1 MELTFHTDV
10 HTQHVN
16 LLPRTAYHLPFTS
29 LEEYQSGTQRHEMQR
44 VTSLNGAWQFQ
55 YFSSL
60 AQFQQRAALGG
71 QDTIAV
77 PSVWNLQGYDQ
88 LQYCNV
94 QFPIP
99 FDPPHVPNESACGY
113 YEKTFTIKNY
123 QADLDYHLTFE
134 GVSGAHYIWV
144 NDQFVGYAQIS
155 HARSQFDITALL
167 TEGENR
173 IAVLVLKYSDATYFE
188 DQDMFRHSGI
198 YRDVYILGRERER
211 INDYQIHTSLHAHE
225 AYIDVDI
232 QDATDALTMTF
243 QLFDPEQNQVTEG
256 TLSKEKTRI
265 AVSQPQLWS
274 AEHPVLYT
282 LVIKAGREYLI
293 QRIGIREVTIAQQQ
307 LWINGQ
313 SVKLRGVNYHDSD
326 PKTGYTVSEARLIE
340 DLTLMKKAN
349 FNAIRTAHY
358 PKSPRFYELTDQ
370 YGFYVMSEAD
380 LETHGVVLL
389 YGDENLD
396 DFNLIMDD
404 PRYEQAV
411 VDRIDASIVP
421 FKNFSSII
429 SWSMGNES
437 GYGCNMERGLAH
449 AKALDASRPLH
460 YEGAHYAAPHHDR
473 SNLDMISRMYPSP
486 EEIEARYLTK
496 PNLDKPFVLC
506 EYAHA
511 MGNSPGGLQA
521 YHDLMERY
529 DSFIGGFVW
538 EWCDHAVQVGM
549 KDGHPMYRYGGD
561 FGEKVHDGHFCVD
574 GIVSPHRTPHA
585 GYYEFQQVHR
595 PLVCV
600 AHEGTRLTFK
610 NKLDFTNIHDYV
622 TLKITVTTKIGET
635 ATLTVDAP
643 HIEPH
648 VQCELDIAPYL
659 HHDMNDLSTCTIQYI
674 LKADHPLLTPGEVLG
689 HDQIIFQRL
698 TSTHFVL
705 ETNVDAL
712 NVQETEKTV
721 QVVRGPWCYIFDKRT
736 GGLQQVSHQQT
747 TLLSEGSQLN
757 IWRAPTDNDIQIQQ
771 GWRTAK
777 YDTAYSKVYQT
788 NVQQQEGQVTIA
800 FDMSMVEA
808 SRPRLVEGTV
818 TWTVYEDG
826 TIHVAHQLKK
836 DVRMP
841 SLPRLGVTFSLPDRF
856 QALTYYGQG
865 PFESYQDKQE
875 ASYLAAFHT
884 TVRDQYEHPVFPQ
897 EVGAHID
904 TTYVGLSDA
913 NYTCAVWSDTP
924 FSMNAKPYSDAML
937 TEANHDDELEET
949 GVSYLHIDTA
959 QSGIGTNS
967 CGPEL
972 PEQYRLLQE
981 HYHFDFKL
989 KFYEQTSITE

>member
-1 MELTFHTDV
+1 MEFNFHTNV
-10 HTQHVN
+10 NIQHVN
-16 LLPRTAYHLPFTS
+16 MLPRTAYKLPYTS
-29 LEEYQSGTQRHEMQR
+29 IEEYQTNPERHHMHR
-44 VTSLNGAWQFQ
+44 VTSLNGEWDFQ
-55 YFSSL
+55 YFASLDHFRQRSSY
-60 AQFQQRAALGG
+60 AQKGII
-71 QDTIAV
+71 TV

-99 FDPPHVPNESACGY
+99 FDLPHVPDNASCGY
-113 YEKTFTIKNY
+113 YEKIFTIKNY
-123 QADLDYHLTFE
+123 QEGLDYHLTFE

-144 NDQFVGYAQIS
+144 NGEFVGYAQIS
-155 HARSQFDITALL
+155 HALSQFDITERV
-167 TEGENR
+167 TEGDNH

-198 YRDVYILGRERER
+198 FRDVYIVARQRERL
-211 INDYQIHTSLHAHE
+211 NDYQIHTAIGDSVG
-225 AYIDVDI
+225 YIDVTV
-232 QDATDALTMTF
+232 QDVEEGVTLHY
-243 QLFDPEQNQVTEG
+243 QLLNPDQRSITEG
-256 TLSKEKTRI
+256 TLNERMTRI
-265 AVSQPQLWS
+265 SVTEPRLWS
-274 AEHPVLYT
+274 AEHPDLYT
-282 LVIKAGREYLI
+282 LIIEANGEYFV
-293 QRIGIREVTIAQQQ
+293 QRVGIREVKIAQQQ
-307 LWINGQ
+307 LWMNGQ
-313 SVKLRGVNYHDSD
+313 AVKLRGVNYHDSH
-326 PKTGYTVSEARLIE
+326 PQTGYTVTEEQLIK

-380 LETHGVVLL
+380 LETHGVALL

-460 YEGAHYAAPHHDR
+460 YEGAHYAASHHDR

-486 EEIEARYLTK
+486 EEVETRYLTK

-511 MGNSPGGLQA
+511 MGNSPGGLKA
-521 YHDLMERY
+521 YHELMERY
-529 DSFIGGFVW
+529 DSFIGAFVW
-538 EWCDHAVQVGM
+538 EWCDHAIQVGV
-549 KDGHPMYRYGGD
+549 KEGRPMYRYGGD

-574 GIVSPHRTPHA
+574 GIVSPQRTPHA

-595 PLVCV
+595 PLVFI
-600 AHEGTRLTFK
+600 AREGTRLMFK

-622 TLKITVTTKIGET
+622 TLQIMVTTITGET
-635 ATLTVDAP
+635 ATFTVDAP
-643 HIEPH
+643 YIEPH
-648 VQCELDIAPYL
+648 AQGELDIAPYVHL
-659 HHDMNDLSTCTIQYI
+659 DIKDLSTCTIQYI
-674 LKADHPLLTPGEVLG
+674 LKAGHPLLTPGERIG
-689 HDQIIFQRL
+689 HDQVVFQRIE
-698 TSTHFVL
+698 STHFVP
-705 ETNVDAL
+705 ETTEIPLYL
-712 NVQETEKTV
+712 NETETTI
-721 QVVRGPWCYIFDKRT
+721 QVKRGRWCYILDKHT
-736 GGLQQVSHQQT
+736 ANLQQVSHQQT
-747 TLLSEGSQLN
+747 MLLSEGSQLN

-777 YDTAYSKVYQT
+777 YDTAYPKVYHT
-788 NVQQQEGQVTIA
+788 HVQQQEDHVIIT
-800 FDMSMVEA
+800 FDMSMVED
-808 SRPRLVEGTV
+808 SRPRLVEGIV
-818 TWTVYEDG
+818 TWTISEDG

-841 SLPRLGVTFSLPDRF
+841 SLPRLGVTFGLPDRF

-865 PFESYQDKQE
+865 PYESYQDKQE
-875 ASYLAAFHT
+875 ASYLSVFNT
-884 TVRDQYEHPVFPQ
+884 TVRDQYEHPIFPQ

-904 TTYVGLSDA
+904 TTYVGLHDG
-913 NYTCAVWSDTP
+913 NYTCAVWSETP
-924 FSMNAKPYSDAML
+924 LSMNAKPYSDAML

>member
-1 MELTFHTDV
+1 MELNFHTNV
-10 HTQHVN
+10 NIQHVN
-16 LLPRTAYHLPFTS
+16 MLPRTAYQLPYTS
-29 LEEYQSGTQRHEMQR
+29 LEEYQTHPLRHQMNR
-44 VTSLNGAWQFQ
+44 VTSLNGDWDFQ
-55 YFSSL
+55 YFASL
-60 AQFQQRAALGG
+60 DQFHQRAAYA
-71 QDTIAV
+71 QKDRITV
-77 PSVWNLQGYDQ
+77 PSVWQLQGYDQ

-99 FDPPHVPNESACGY
+99 FDLPYVPDASSCGY
-113 YEKTFTIKNY
+113 YEKTFTIKKY
-123 QADLDYHLTFE
+123 QEGLDYHLTFE
-134 GVSGAHYIWV
+134 GMSGAHYIWM
-144 NDQFVGYAQIS
+144 NGEFVGYAQIS
-155 HARSQFDITALL
+155 HALSQFDITHLV
-167 TEGENR
+167 TEGDNH

-198 YRDVYILGRERER
+198 YRDVYIVGRQRQR
-211 INDYQIHTSLHAHE
+211 LHDYQIHTTVGNGDG
-225 AYIDVDI
+225 YIDVTV
-232 QDATDALTMTF
+232 QDVSEGVPLYY
-243 QLFDPEQNQVTEG
+243 QLRNPDQRLITEG
-256 TLSKEKTRI
+256 TLKDITTRI
-265 AVSQPQLWS
+265 HVPEPQLWS
-274 AEHPVLYT
+274 AEHPDLYT
-282 LVIKAGREYLI
+282 LIIEANGEFIV
-293 QRIGIREVTIAQQQ
+293 QRVGIREVKIEQQQ

-313 SVKLRGVNYHDSD
+313 SVKLRGVNYHDSH
-326 PKTGYTVSEARLIE
+326 PQTGYTVSEAQLIK

-460 YEGAHYAAPHHDR
+460 YEGAHYAASHHDR

-486 EEIEARYLTK
+486 EEIETRYLTK

-511 MGNSPGGLQA
+511 MGNSPGGLKT
-521 YHDLMERY
+521 YHDLIERY

-549 KDGHPMYRYGGD
+549 KDGRPMYRYGGD

-574 GIVSPHRTPHA
+574 GIVSPDRKPHA

-610 NKLDFTNIHDYV
+610 NKLDFTNIKDYIV
-622 TLKITVTTKIGET
+622 LEITVTAVTGDTET
-635 ATLTVDAP
+635 FTVDAP
-643 HIEPH
+643 
-648 VQCELDIAPYL
+648 DIAPHAHGYIDIATCL
-659 HHDMNDLSTCTIQYI
+659 NHDFADLSTCTIAYV
-674 LKADHPLLTPGEVLG
+674 LKADHPLLTPGVVLG
-689 HDQIIFQRL
+689 HDQIVFQRM
-698 TSTHFVL
+698 TSAHFVP
-705 ETNVDAL
+705 ETTEVPL
-712 NVQETEKTV
+712 YLKETEKTV
-721 QVVRGPWCYIFDKRT
+721 QVKRGKWCYTFDKQT
-736 GGLQQVSHQQT
+736 GGLQQVVHQHT
-747 TLLSEGSQLN
+747 TLLKEGGQLN
-757 IWRAPTDNDIQIQQ
+757 IWRAPTDNDIQIQE

-777 YDTAYSKVYQT
+777 YDTAYPKVYHT
-788 NVQQQEGQVTIA
+788 HVQLDEHQATIQ
-800 FDMSMVEA
+800 FDMSMVED
-808 SRPRLVEGTV
+808 SRPRLIDGTV

-875 ASYLAAFHT
+875 ASHLAMFNT
-884 TVRDQYEHPVFPQ
+884 TVRDQYEHPIFPQ

-904 TTYVGLSDA
+904 TTYVGLRDG

-972 PEQYRLLQE
+972 PDSYRLLQE
-981 HYHFDFKL
+981 QYQFDFKL
-989 KFYEQTSITE
+989 KFYK

>member
-1 MELTFHTDV
+1 MELNFHTNV
-10 HTQHVN
+10 NIQHVN
-16 LLPRTAYHLPFTS
+16 MLPRTAYQLPYTS
-29 LEEYQSGTQRHEMQR
+29 LEEYQTHPLRHQMNR
-44 VTSLNGAWQFQ
+44 VTSLNGDWDFQ
-55 YFSSL
+55 YFASL
-60 AQFQQRAALGG
+60 DQFHQRAAYA
-71 QDTIAV
+71 QKDRITV
-77 PSVWNLQGYDQ
+77 PSVWQLQGYDQ

-99 FDPPHVPNESACGY
+99 FDLPYVPDASSCGY
-113 YEKTFTIKNY
+113 YEKTFTIKKY
-123 QADLDYHLTFE
+123 QEGLDYHLTFE
-134 GVSGAHYIWV
+134 GVSGAHYIWM
-144 NDQFVGYAQIS
+144 NGEFVGYAQIS
-155 HARSQFDITALL
+155 HALSQFDITHLV
-167 TEGENR
+167 TEGDNH

-198 YRDVYILGRERER
+198 YRDVYIVGRQRQR
-211 INDYQIHTSLHAHE
+211 LHDYQIHTTVGNGDG
-225 AYIDVDI
+225 YIDVTV
-232 QDATDALTMTF
+232 QDVSEGVPLYY
-243 QLFDPEQNQVTEG
+243 QLRNPDQRLITEG
-256 TLSKEKTRI
+256 TLKDITTRI
-265 AVSQPQLWS
+265 HVPEPQLWS
-274 AEHPVLYT
+274 AEHPDLYT
-282 LVIKAGREYLI
+282 LIIEANGEFIV
-293 QRIGIREVTIAQQQ
+293 QRVGIREVKIEQQQ

-313 SVKLRGVNYHDSD
+313 SVKLRGVNYHDSH
-326 PKTGYTVSEARLIE
+326 PQTGYTVSEAQLIK

-396 DFNLIMDD
+396 DFNLIMDN
-404 PRYEQAV
+404 PRYEQVV

-429 SWSMGNES
+429 TWSMGNES

-460 YEGAHYAAPHHDR
+460 YEGAHYAAFHHDC

-486 EEIEARYLTK
+486 EEIETRYLTK

-511 MGNSPGGLQA
+511 MGNSPGGLKT
-521 YHDLMERY
+521 YHDLIERY

-549 KDGHPMYRYGGD
+549 KDGRPMYRYGGD

-574 GIVSPHRTPHA
+574 GIVSPDRKPHA
-585 GYYEFQQVHR
+585 GYYEFQQVQR

-610 NKLDFTNIHDYV
+610 NKLDFTNIKDYI
-622 TLKITVTTKIGET
+622 TLEITVTAVTGDTET
-635 ATLTVDAP
+635 FTVDAP
-643 HIEPH
+643 
-648 VQCELDIAPYL
+648 DIAPHAHGHIDIATCL
-659 HHDMNDLSTCTIQYI
+659 NHDFADLSICTIAYV
-674 LKADHPLLTPGEVLG
+674 LKADHPLLTPGERLG
-689 HDQIIFQRL
+689 HDQIVFQRM
-698 TSTHFVL
+698 TSAHFVP
-705 ETNVDAL
+705 ETTEVPLYL
-712 NVQETEKTV
+712 NETETTV
-721 QVVRGPWCYIFDKRT
+721 QVKRGKWCYTFDKHT
-736 GGLQQVSHQQT
+736 GGLQQVVHQHT
-747 TLLSEGSQLN
+747 TLLKEGGQLN
-757 IWRAPTDNDIQIQQ
+757 IWRAPTDNDIQIQE

-777 YDTAYSKVYQT
+777 YDTAYLKVYNT
-788 NVQQQEGQVTIA
+788 NVQQQNGYVIIA
-800 FDMSMVEA
+800 FDMSMVED

-841 SLPRLGVTFSLPDRF
+841 SLPRLGITFSLPDRF

-865 PFESYQDKQE
+865 PFESYSDKQE
-875 ASYLAAFHT
+875 ASYLGVFHT

-904 TTYVGLSDA
+904 TTYVGLRGD

-924 FSMNAKPYSDAML
+924 FSMNAKPYSDEML

-972 PEQYRLLQE
+972 PESYRLLQE
-981 HYHFDFKL
+981 QYHFDFKL
-989 KFYEQTSITE
+989 KFYK

>member
-1 MELTFHTDV
+1 MELNFHTDV
-10 HTQHVN
+10 NKQHVN
-16 LLPRTAYHLPFTS
+16 MLPRTAYKLPYTS
-29 LEEYQSGTQRHEMQR
+29 LEEYQAHPERHHMQR
-44 VTSLNGAWQFQ
+44 VTSLNGTWGFQ
-55 YFSSL
+55 YFASL
-60 AQFQQRAALGG
+60 EQFYQRSVYAQK
-71 QDTIAV
+71 DTIEV
-77 PSVWNLQGYDQ
+77 PSVWNLKGYDQ

-99 FDPPHVPNESACGY
+99 FDLPHVPNMSSCGY
-113 YEKTFTIKNY
+113 YEKTFTIKKY
-123 QADLDYHLTFE
+123 QEELDYHLTFE

-144 NDQFVGYAQIS
+144 NGEFVGYAQIS
-155 HARSQFDITALL
+155 HALSQFDITELV
-167 TEGENR
+167 TEGDNH

-198 YRDVYILGRERER
+198 YRDVYIVGRQRQR
-211 INDYQIHTSLHAHE
+211 LNDYQIHTTVE
-225 AYIDVDI
+225 NGNGYIDVTV
-232 QDATDALTMTF
+232 QDVSDGVSLHYQLLDPDQRLT
-243 QLFDPEQNQVTEG
+243 TEG
-256 TLSKEKTRI
+256 TLEGTTTRI
-265 AVSQPQLWS
+265 HVPEPQLWS
-274 AEHPVLYT
+274 AEHPDLYT
-282 LVIKAGREYLI
+282 LIIEANGEFIVQYV
-293 QRIGIREVTIAQQQ
+293 GIREVEIDQQQ

-313 SVKLRGVNYHDSD
+313 SVKLRGVNYHDSH
-326 PKTGYTVSEARLIE
+326 PQTGYTVSEAQLIK

-358 PKSPRFYELTDQ
+358 PKSQRFYELTDQ

-396 DFNLIMDD
+396 DFNLMMDD

-449 AKALDASRPLH
+449 AKTLDASRPLH
-460 YEGAHYAAPHHDR
+460 YEGAHYAASHHDR

-486 EEIEARYLTK
+486 EEIETRYLTK

-511 MGNSPGGLQA
+511 MGNSPGGLKA
-521 YHDLMERY
+521 YHDLIERY

-549 KDGHPMYRYGGD
+549 KEGRPIYRYGGD

-574 GIVSPHRTPHA
+574 GIVSPDRKPHA

-595 PLVCV
+595 PLVYV
-600 AHEGTRLTFK
+600 AHEGTRVTFK
-610 NKLDFTNIHDYV
+610 NQLDFTNIKDYV
-622 TLKITVTTKIGET
+622 ALEITVTTVAGDTET
-635 ATLTVDAP
+635 FTVDAP
-643 HIEPH
+643 
-648 VQCELDIAPYL
+648 DIAPHAHGDMDIASYL
-659 HHDMNDLSTCTIQYI
+659 HYDLADLSTCTIQYI
-674 LKADHPLLTPGEVLG
+674 LRADHPLLTPGEVLG
-689 HDQIIFQRL
+689 HDQIIFQRIP
-698 TSTHFVL
+698 TTHFVP
-705 ETNVDAL
+705 ETTADVLD
-712 NVQETEKTV
+712 VKETKKTV
-721 QVVRGPWCYIFDKRT
+721 QVKRGTWCYTFDKQT
-736 GGLQQVSHQQT
+736 GGLQQVTHQQT
-747 TLLSEGSQLN
+747 ALLKEGSQLN

-771 GWRTAK
+771 GWRAAK
-777 YDTAYSKVYQT
+777 YDTAYPKVYQT
-788 NVQQQEGQVTIA
+788 NVQQQNDHVIIA
-800 FDMSMVEA
+800 FDMSMVED

-826 TIHVAHQLKK
+826 MIHVAHQLRK

-841 SLPRLGVTFSLPDRF
+841 SLPRLGITFSLPDRF

-875 ASYLAAFHT
+875 ASHLALFHT
-884 TVRDQYEHPVFPQ
+884 TVRDQYEHPIFPQ

-904 TTYVGLSDA
+904 TTYVGLCDD
-913 NYTCAVWSDTP
+913 NYTCAVWSDAP

-949 GVSYLHIDTA
+949 GVSYLHIDA
-959 QSGIGTNS
+959 VQSGIGTNS

-981 HYHFDFKL
+981 QYQFDFKL
-989 KFYEQTSITE
+989 KFYK